1 MAKDDVEKK
10 WNNIY
15 ATQDQAE
22 SQLEIK
28 AAYVL
33 QEHAF
38 LLPKSGLALDLASG
52 LGGNAVFLANYGLDS
67 HAWDISQTAMKKLQA
82 YCSKNNISILTEVR
96 DIEQQPPAANSF
108 DVICVSYYLERAIVK
123 NIITALK
130 INGLLFYQTFIA
142 EKVSDAGPSNPQYRL
157 QPNELLTLFSSL
169 HVLAYQEHGTVGDV
183 KKGLRD
189 VATLVAQK
197 RCAKK

>member
-1 MAKDDVEKK
+1 MAIDDVEKK

-15 ATQDQAE
+15 STQDQTK

-28 AAYVL
+28 AANVL

-38 LLPKSGLALDLASG
+38 LLPKSGLALDLACG
-52 LGGNAVFLANYGLDS
+52 LGANAIFLANHGLDC
-67 HAWDISQTAMKKLQA
+67 HAWDISQTAIEKLQA
-82 YCSKNNISILTEVR
+82 YCSKNKISIKTEVR

-108 DVICVSYYLERAIVK
+108 DVISVSYYLERAIVK
-123 NIITALK
+123 DIIAALK
-130 INGLLFYQTFIA
+130 PSGLLFYQTFIS
-142 EKVSDAGPSNPQYRL
+142 EKVSATGPSNPQYRL
-157 QPNELLTLFSSL
+157 QPNELLALFSPL
-169 HVLAYQEHGTVGDV
+169 HVLAFQEHGTVGNV

-197 RCAKK
+197 R